1 MKVCVCVCVSMH
13 VCMGVERGKPGRRCE
28 IRMAQLHPELRIL
41 KCMGGRRQEQDQS
54 IPILGKELVRG
65 ILWSEPWEAAE
76 GQWLPEKQGQPQA
89 KRLEQ
94 GLNLPRA

>member
-1 MKVCVCVCVSMH
+1 MKTQVGFPVKVCVCVCVSMH

-54 IPILGKELVRG
+54 ILIVGRSVLYAYESASVL
-65 ILWSEPWEAAE
+65 
-76 GQWLPEKQGQPQA
+76 
-89 KRLEQ
+89 
-94 GLNLPRA
+94 